1 VEKKPRMRLILVAGF
16 LGSGK
21 TTLLI
26 HIARRLTAAGR
37 KIAIIENEAGE
48 IGIDGNYL
56 RQNGLEVQE
65 LYGGCICCTLSV
77 NLIATLQ
84 KIHQLLAP
92 DVVLMEPTGLARPGD
107 IVAAVRS
114 NVSAVIRYQVVVLVD
129 AVRFEMLM
137 SMLTPLLTAQIEAA
151 NVVVINKIDE
161 VDQAVLKPISRRIRE
176 LNPHAQIMTISA
188 EKAENLEPLL
198 DELA

>member
-1 VEKKPRMRLILVAGF
+1 MRLVLVAGF

-21 TTLLI
+21 TTLLE
-26 HIARRLTAAGR
+26 HIARQLTVAGR

-77 NLIATLQ
+77 DLVVTLQ
-84 KIHQLLAP
+84 KVHRLFAP
-92 DVVLMEPTGLARPGD
+92 EVVLMEPTGLAWPGD
-107 IVAAVRS
+107 IVAVARK
-114 NVSAVIRYQVVVLVD
+114 NVSEVTLYQVVVLVD

-137 SMLTPLLTAQIEAA
+137 AMLTPLLTAQIEAA
-151 NVVVINKIDE
+151 DILAINKIDE
-161 VDQAVLKPISRRIRE
+161 VDQAVLESIAERIRE
-176 LNPHAQIMTISA
+176 LNPHAQILTISA
-188 EKAENLEPLL
+188 EKAINLEPLL
-198 DELA
+198 DDLL

>member
-1 VEKKPRMRLILVAGF
+1 MRLVLVAGF

-21 TTLLI
+21 TTLLE
-26 HIARRLTAAGR
+26 HIARQLTAAGR

-77 NLIATLQ
+77 DLVVTLQ
-84 KIHQLLAP
+84 KVHRLFAP
-92 DVVLMEPTGLARPGD
+92 DVVLLEPTGLARPGD
-107 IVAAVRS
+107 IVAAVRK
-114 NVSAVIRYQVVVLVD
+114 NVPEVTLYQVVVLVD
-129 AVRFEMLM
+129 AVRFDMLI

-151 NVVVINKIDE
+151 DIVAINKIDE
-161 VDQAVLKPISRRIRE
+161 VEQAVLESIAERIRE
-176 LNPHAQIMTISA
+176 LNPHALILTISA
-188 EKAENLEPLL
+188 EKAVNLEPLL
-198 DELA
+198 DDLS

>member
-1 VEKKPRMRLILVAGF
+1 MRLVLVAGF

-21 TTLLI
+21 TTLLE
-26 HIARRLTAAGR
+26 HIARQLTAAGR

-77 NLIATLQ
+77 DLVVTLQ
-84 KIHQLLAP
+84 KVHRLFAP
-92 DVVLMEPTGLARPGD
+92 DIVLLEPTGLAQPGD
-107 IVAAVRS
+107 IVAAVRK
-114 NVSAVIRYQVVVLVD
+114 NVPEVTLYQVVVLVD
-129 AVRFEMLM
+129 AIRFEMLM

-151 NVVVINKIDE
+151 DVVAINKMDE
-161 VDQAVLKPISRRIRE
+161 VDQAVLESIAERIHE
-176 LNPHAQIMTISA
+176 LNPHARILTISA
-188 EKAENLEPLL
+188 EKAINLEPLL
-198 DELA
+198 DDLL

>member
-1 VEKKPRMRLILVAGF
+1 MRLVLVAGF

-21 TTLLI
+21 TTLLE
-26 HIARRLTAAGR
+26 HIARQLTVAGR

-77 NLIATLQ
+77 DLVVTLQ
-84 KIHQLLAP
+84 KVHRLFAP
-92 DVVLMEPTGLARPGD
+92 EVVLMEPTGLAWPGD
-107 IVAAVRS
+107 IVAVVRK
-114 NVSAVIRYQVVVLVD
+114 NVSEVTLYQVVVLVD

-137 SMLTPLLTAQIEAA
+137 AMLTPLLTAQIEAA
-151 NVVVINKIDE
+151 DILAINKIDE
-161 VDQAVLKPISRRIRE
+161 VDQAVLESIAERIRE
-176 LNPHAQIMTISA
+176 LNPHAQILTISA
-188 EKAENLEPLL
+188 EKAINLEPLL
-198 DELA
+198 DDLL

>member
-1 VEKKPRMRLILVAGF
+1 MRLVLLAGF

-21 TTLLI
+21 TTLLL
-26 HIARRLTAAGR
+26 HIARRLTDAGR
-37 KIAIIENEAGE
+37 SIAIIENEAGE

-56 RQNGLEVQE
+56 RQQGLEVQE

-77 NLIATLQ
+77 DVVVTLQ
-84 KIHQLLAP
+84 KVHRLFAP

-114 NVSAVIRYQVVVLVD
+114 HVPAVTVCHVVVLVD
-129 AVRFEMLM
+129 AIRFEMLM
-137 SMLTPLLTAQIEAA
+137 TMLTPLLTAQIDAA
-151 NVVVINKIDE
+151 DVVAINKIDE
-161 VDQAVLKPISRRIRE
+161 ADQAVLEPMVERIRE
-176 LNPHAQIMTISA
+176 LNPSARLLAISA
-188 EKAENLEPLL
+188 ENAVNLEPLL

>member
-1 VEKKPRMRLILVAGF
+1 MRLVLVAGF

-21 TTLLI
+21 TTLLE
-26 HIARRLTAAGR
+26 HIARQLTVAGR

-77 NLIATLQ
+77 DLVVTLQ
-84 KIHQLLAP
+84 KVHRLFAP
-92 DVVLMEPTGLARPGD
+92 EVVLMEPTGLAWPGD
-107 IVAAVRS
+107 IVAVVRK
-114 NVSAVIRYQVVVLVD
+114 NVSEVTLYQVVVLVD

-137 SMLTPLLTAQIEAA
+137 AMLTPLLTAQIEAA
-151 NVVVINKIDE
+151 DILAINKIDE
-161 VDQAVLKPISRRIRE
+161 VDQAVLESITERIRE
-176 LNPHAQIMTISA
+176 LNPHAQILTISA
-188 EKAENLEPLL
+188 EKAINLEPLL
-198 DELA
+198 DDLL

>member
-1 VEKKPRMRLILVAGF
+1 MRLVLVAGF

-21 TTLLI
+21 TTLLE
-26 HIARRLTAAGR
+26 HIARQLTVAGR

-77 NLIATLQ
+77 DLVVTLQ
-84 KIHQLLAP
+84 KVHRLFAP
-92 DVVLMEPTGLARPGD
+92 EVVLMEPTGLAWPGD
-107 IVAAVRS
+107 IVAVARK
-114 NVSAVIRYQVVVLVD
+114 NVSEVTLYQVVVLVD

-137 SMLTPLLTAQIEAA
+137 AMLTPLLTAQIEAA
-151 NVVVINKIDE
+151 DILAINKIDE
-161 VDQAVLKPISRRIRE
+161 VDQAVLESITERIRE
-176 LNPHAQIMTISA
+176 LNPHAQILTISA
-188 EKAENLEPLL
+188 EKAINLEPLL
-198 DELA
+198 DDLL

>member
-1 VEKKPRMRLILVAGF
+1 MRLVLVAGF

-21 TTLLI
+21 TTLLE
-26 HIARRLTAAGR
+26 HIARQLTAAGR

-77 NLIATLQ
+77 DLVVTLQ
-84 KIHQLLAP
+84 KVQRLFAP

-107 IVAAVRS
+107 IVSAIRSHVPAVTHYH
-114 NVSAVIRYQVVVLVD
+114 VLVLVD
-129 AVRFEMLM
+129 AARFDMLM

-151 NVVVINKIDE
+151 DVVAINKIDE
-161 VDQAVLKPISRRIRE
+161 IDQAVLEPMAERIRE
-176 LNPHAQIMTISA
+176 LNPHAQILAISA
-188 EKAENLEPLL
+188 EKAVNLEPLL
-198 DELA
+198 YGLA

>member
-1 VEKKPRMRLILVAGF
+1 MRLVLIAGF

-21 TTLLI
+21 TTLLL
-26 HIARRLTAAGR
+26 HVARQFTAAGR
-37 KIAIIENEAGE
+37 KIVIIENEAGK

-77 NLIATLQ
+77 DLVVTLQ
-84 KIHQLLAP
+84 KVHQLFAP
-92 DVVLMEPTGLARPGD
+92 DVVLMEPTGLAWPSD
-107 IVAAVRS
+107 IVAAVRK
-114 NVSAVIRYQVVVLVD
+114 NVSAVSLYQVVTLVD

-151 NVVVINKIDE
+151 NTVAINKIDE
-161 VDQAVLKPISRRIRE
+161 VDQAVLEPIAGRIRE
-176 LNPHAQIMTISA
+176 MNPCARILAISA
-188 EKAENLEPLL
+188 EQAVNLEPLL
-198 DELA
+198 DDLA

>member
-1 VEKKPRMRLILVAGF
+1 MRLVLVAGF

-21 TTLLI
+21 TTLLL
-26 HIARRLTAAGR
+26 HIARQLTAAGR

-77 NLIATLQ
+77 DLVVTLQ
-84 KIHQLLAP
+84 KVHHLFDP
-92 DVVLMEPTGLARPGD
+92 DVILMEPTGLARPGD
-107 IVAAVRS
+107 VVAAVRK
-114 NVSAVIRYQVVVLVD
+114 NVPEVTQYQVVTLVD

-151 NVVVINKIDE
+151 NTVAINKIDE
-161 VDQAVLKPISRRIRE
+161 VDQTVLESIVERIRE
-176 LNPHAQIMTISA
+176 LNPHARILAISA
-188 EKAENLEPLL
+188 EQAVNLEPLL
-198 DELA
+198 DDLT

>member
-1 VEKKPRMRLILVAGF
+1 MRLVLVSGF

-21 TTLLI
+21 TTLLE
-26 HIARRLTAAGR
+26 HIARQLTDAGR

-77 NLIATLQ
+77 DLVVTLQ
-84 KIHQLLAP
+84 KVHLLFAP
-92 DVVLMEPTGLARPGD
+92 DVVLMEPTGLARPGE
-107 IVAAVRS
+107 IVAAVRK
-114 NVSAVIRYQVVVLVD
+114 NVPAVTLYQVVVLVD

-137 SMLTPLLTAQIEAA
+137 SMLTPLLIAQIEAA
-151 NVVVINKIDE
+151 NVVAINKIDE
-161 VDQAVLKPISRRIRE
+161 VDQAILEPIADRIRE
-176 LNPHAQIMTISA
+176 LNPHARILAISA
-188 EKAENLEPLL
+188 EKAVNLKPLL
-198 DELA
+198 DDLS

>member
-1 VEKKPRMRLILVAGF
+1 MRLVLVAGF

-21 TTLLI
+21 TTLLE
-26 HIARRLTAAGR
+26 HIARQLTAAGR

-77 NLIATLQ
+77 DLVVTLQ
-84 KIHQLLAP
+84 KVHRLFAP
-92 DVVLMEPTGLARPGD
+92 EVVLMEPTGLAWPGD
-107 IVAAVRS
+107 IVAVVRK
-114 NVSAVIRYQVVVLVD
+114 NVSEVTLYQVVVLVD

-137 SMLTPLLTAQIEAA
+137 AMLTPLLTAQIEAA
-151 NVVVINKIDE
+151 DILAINKIDE
-161 VDQAVLKPISRRIRE
+161 VDQAVLESIAERIRE
-176 LNPHAQIMTISA
+176 LNPHAQILTISA
-188 EKAENLEPLL
+188 EKAINLEPLL
-198 DELA
+198 DDLL